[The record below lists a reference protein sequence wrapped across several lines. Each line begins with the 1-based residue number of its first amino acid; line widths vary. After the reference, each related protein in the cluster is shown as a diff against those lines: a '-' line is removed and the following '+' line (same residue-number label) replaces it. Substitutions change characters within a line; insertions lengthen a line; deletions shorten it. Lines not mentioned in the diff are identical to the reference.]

1 MTVPSP
7 SITCVLFD
15 FAWTLFAGDPDAWV
29 RGAAAR
35 IGCPVAPGEPEMIS
49 AEFAERLR
57 ATATDPDHIRRDLD
71 TEIFDRA
78 LPAILRQIPGVDPE
92 FAAALFENYM
102 PSLMPFADVHATLT
116 ELRSRN
122 VRVGVVSNFG
132 RDIRPAFVRH
142 GLDGLVDAFVISYEV
157 GFVKP
162 EPEMWRTAL
171 KIMQADPEETLMVGD
186 HAAGDGG
193 AIVAG
198 ITALVL
204 PLVPAPQQPRGLDRV
219 LKLVQPN

>member
-1 MTVPSP
+1 MIFMPSP
-7 SITCVLFD
+7 AITCVLFD

-29 RGAAAR
+29 HGAAAQ
-35 IGCPVAPGEPEMIS
+35 IGRPVTPGEPEMIS

-57 ATATDPDHIRRDLD
+57 STANDPNHIRRDLD
-71 TEIFDRA
+71 QAVFGHA
-78 LPAILRQIPGVDPE
+78 LPAILRQIPGVTPE
-92 FAAALFENYM
+92 FADALFENYL
-102 PSLMPFADVHATLT
+102 PSLAPFTDVHDTLT
-116 ELRSRN
+116 ELRARG
-122 VRVGVVSNFG
+122 VRVGIVSNFG
-132 RDIRPAFVRH
+132 RDIRPAFERH

-162 EPEMWRTAL
+162 EPEMWHTAL
-171 KIMQADPEETLMVGD
+171 KILQAEPEQTLMVGD

-204 PLVPAPQQPRGLDRV
+204 PLVPTPRLPRGLDRV
-219 LKLVQPN
+219 LRLI